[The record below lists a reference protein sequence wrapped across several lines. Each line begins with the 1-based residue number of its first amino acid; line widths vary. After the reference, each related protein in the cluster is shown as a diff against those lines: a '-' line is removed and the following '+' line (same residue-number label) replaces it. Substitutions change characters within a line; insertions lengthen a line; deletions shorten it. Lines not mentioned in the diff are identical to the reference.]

1 MGYLETLKNITKD
14 KKKKTENLILLLVLL
29 VILLISM
36 NYIFKDDKSQK
47 ESTISQ
53 KLEENK
59 SSTNND
65 IESKIAN
72 ILNQISGV
80 TDISVIINYSDAGKK
95 EYAYDTKEVISDEG
109 NTTSIEKTI
118 AYNNENGNK
127 VAITSIEH
135 LPQVEGV
142 IIVGNGLSSSENKQ
156 KIATAVGN
164 LLGVASYKVQVFNK

>member
-14 KKKKTENLILLLVLL
+14 KRKKTENLILLLVLL
-29 VILLISM
+29 VILLISI
-36 NYIFKDDKSQK
+36 NYIFKEDKSSKENTIEQK
-47 ESTISQ
+47 F
-53 KLEENK
+53 EENRAN
-59 SSTNND
+59 SNND
-65 IESKIAN
+65 IENKIAN

-80 TDISVIINYSDAGKK
+80 TDISVIINYSDAGRN
-95 EYAYDTKEVISDEG
+95 EYAYDIKEILNDDG

-118 AYNNENGNK
+118 AYNNENGDK

-142 IIVGNGLSSSENKQ
+142 IIVGSGLSSSENKQ

>member
-36 NYIFKDDKSQK
+36 NYIFKDEKKSK
-47 ESTISQ
+47 ENLVSQ

-59 SSTNND
+59 GSTNND
-65 IESKIAN
+65 IENKIAN

-80 TDISVIINYSDAGKK
+80 TDISVIINYSNSGKN
-95 EYAYDTKEVISDEG
+95 EYAYDTKEIINDDG

>member
-36 NYIFKDDKSQK
+36 NYIFKEDDNSK
-47 ESTISQ
+47 ENTINQ
-53 KLEENK
+53 KLEENRA
-59 SSTNND
+59 SNTNE
-65 IESKIAN
+65 IENKIAN

-80 TDISVIINYSDAGKK
+80 TDISVIINYSDKGKN
-95 EYAYDTKEVISDEG
+95 EYAYDTKETLNEEG
-109 NTTSIEKTI
+109 NITSIEKTI
-118 AYNNENGNK
+118 AYNNESGNK

-142 IIVGNGLSSSENKQ
+142 IIVGSGLSNSENRQ